1 MSTITQRIPH
11 LLSGISQQPD
21 NRKFPGQLRD
31 SVNAFPDY
39 TLGLLKRPG
48 GQYVS
53 ELYGASTS
61 GRWFSIL
68 RDAQEKYVAQYDDNT
83 FRVWNL
89 LDGSP
94 RAVDMGNNTG
104 VPGTC
109 NLTNLK
115 TDLTAYNDAV
125 ADTAAELTLLHEA
138 QAEYAQALAGQLDTE
153 ELAFETDYNY
163 PVGDI
168 TQFLKS
174 GATQSSDGNYLIKKD
189 NTIIYNSSETPEG
202 FVNLTSAGSGYTNG
216 VASNV
221 ATTISD
227 QFDLIDKR
235 TTLANNTYT
244 LLPTTTTG
252 SGTGLSVTFTVLDN
266 EITNF
271 IVIGGTGYENGD
283 LIFPYQTTPGDVGN
297 LTFQYRI
304 PSGLTV
310 DTVVE
315 SGALTQVLISNQGE
329 NYRQGDVITVS
340 GGTGTVT
347 YNTLSIDR
355 EVTLQYP
362 LIAKEGY
369 KVYTAI
375 TGVDNTTSLLTLSS
389 KKSLMDTAQTNYN
402 SAVTTEATAKA
413 NYDAEAA
420 NCVISALPGPT
431 LTIKNAGTGLADGT
445 YPNEAT
451 DTATSGATGLTV
463 DLTISGGVVTE
474 ATINTDP
481 GTYLGADIIT
491 VTSFAGVELEYV
503 NEAYLKG
510 ATADDI
516 ELLTLNDYTFVLN
529 KAKTVALTADKSA
542 AKPHEA
548 FVVLKVVG
556 TGHYRIR
563 LDGIERATYN
573 AGTGGDVDAIVV
585 DLAADIDGNTFDG
598 TTFNATVVGPGIYI
612 SADAAFTIQVVGGP
626 SEEALFVFQETT
638 PTVADLPTQCK
649 DGYVVRVVNSID
661 VDVDDMYVKFVAD
674 SGATYGAGVWE
685 ETLAPE
691 IKYKFDPLTMPHQL
705 VRQADGSFTFGP
717 VSWEDRLVGD
727 ETTNPDPSFVGQK
740 INNLF
745 FYRNRLGFLSNEAV
759 VLSKAGDYFNFWA
772 TTALTVTDDDP
783 IDITAS
789 SVRPVN
795 HRYVRPISVG
805 LVLFSDTEQFILS
818 TDADILSPKTTKI
831 NELSSYECD
840 SFIEAVNLGTSLAF
854 VSKTPLFTHMYE
866 LQEISDDRPPKM
878 AELTKIVPELI
889 PSDIDSMIA
898 SPALSLV
905 SLGTIGGNTVYQYRF
920 LEQNQQRASSWYKWE
935 LSGTLLDQFFDS
947 STYYAVVKNGSTVVV
962 QSYDLTQA
970 NEQGFLTLTTGERTD
985 ICLDNWNINPYRVH
999 DPNADGSD
1007 VTRVYLPYYHVSD
1020 RTFSVLALGG
1030 YIGGSAAASSES
1042 VGAVLY
1048 PTVQG
1053 TVGAYYVDINGDY
1066 RGRNLIIGY
1075 IYTMTVELPKLFVI
1089 QADGQSA
1096 VSDFTSD
1103 LIIHRMKVSTGLSG
1117 PVKYEVTI
1125 TGRPEW
1131 NQTVEATAP
1140 NSYDLNS
1147 VNMSADAVH
1156 TVPIYQRNE
1165 NLTFKIIGDTPFPV
1179 SLLSLNWEG
1188 KYNTGFYRRS

>member
-83 FRVWNL
+83 FRVWSL

-94 RAVDMGNNTG
+94 RAVDMGNDTG

-125 ADTAAELTLLHEA
+125 ADTAAKLTLLHEA

-153 ELAFETDYNY
+153 ELVFETDHNY

-221 ATTISD
+221 VTTISD

-271 IVIGGTGYENGD
+271 TVIGGTGYENGD
-283 LIFPYQTTPGDVGN
+283 LIFPYQTTPGDAGN
-297 LTFQYRI
+297 LTLQCRI

-420 NCVISALPGPT
+420 NCVISATPSNG
-431 LTIKNAGTGLADGT
+431 
-445 YPNEAT
+445 
-451 DTATSGATGLTV
+451 
-463 DLTISGGVVTE
+463 
-474 ATINTDP
+474 
-481 GTYLGADIIT
+481 YL
-491 VTSFAGVELEYV
+491 Y
-503 NEAYLKG
+503 G

-529 KAKTVALTADKSA
+529 KAKTVALTADTSA
-542 AKPHEA
+542 AKPYEA

-563 LDGIERATYN
+563 LDGTERAAHN
-573 AGTGGDVDAIVV
+573 AGAGGDVDSIVS
-585 DLAADIDGNTFDG
+585 DLAGQIDGNTFG
-598 TTFNATVVGPGIYI
+598 TTTFNATVVGPGIYI
-612 SADAAFTIQVVGGP
+612 SADAAFTIEVVGGP
-626 SEEALFVFQETT
+626 SEDALFVFQETT

-691 IKYKFDPLTMPHQL
+691 ITYKFDPLTMPHQL

-795 HRYVRPISVG
+795 HRYVRPTSVG

-840 SFIEAVNLGTSLAF
+840 SFVEAVNLGTSLAF

-866 LQEISDDRPPKM
+866 LQEISDDRPPTM
-878 AELTKIVPELI
+878 AEITKIVPELI
-889 PSDIDSMIA
+889 PSDVDSMIA

-985 ICLDNWNINPYRVH
+985 ICLDNWNINPYRVY

-1089 QADGQSA
+1089 EADGQSA

-1156 TVPIYQRNE
+1156 TVPVYQRNE